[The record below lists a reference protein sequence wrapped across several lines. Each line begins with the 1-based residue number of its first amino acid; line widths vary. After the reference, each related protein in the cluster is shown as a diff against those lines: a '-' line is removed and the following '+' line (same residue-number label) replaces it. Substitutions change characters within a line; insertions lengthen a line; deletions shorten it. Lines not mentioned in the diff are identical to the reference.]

1 MQEAAFLRELG
12 RRIRQARLERGLSL
26 AALALRAEVSRRYL
40 TDLEAGRANPSL
52 LLLAGLSAA
61 LARPLTEWV
70 DIPLRSRSAERIALL
85 GLRGAGKSTVGRR
98 LALVLEVPFIELDQE
113 VERLAGLSLGA
124 LFELHGAAGFQRLA
138 REALEKVLASAERLV
153 LAVGG
158 SAVEDPEL
166 FERLRTTCRT
176 VCLLAE
182 PAEHFERVLRQG
194 DLRPM
199 QDRPRAFAELED
211 LLERRRAL
219 FARCDLVLST
229 SKRSPESVAESLLG
243 WLASESGRR

>member
-1 MQEAAFLRELG
+1 MQENALLRELG
-12 RRIRQARLERGLSL
+12 RRLRATRLERGLSL
-26 AALALRAEVSRRYL
+26 AEVAQRAEISRRYL

-52 LLLAGLSAA
+52 LLLASLSRT
-61 LARPLTEWV
+61 LARPLASWV

-85 GLRGAGKSTVGRR
+85 GLRGAGKSTLGRR

-113 VERLAGLSLGA
+113 VERRAGLGLGA

-138 REALEKVLASAERLV
+138 REALEGVLASAERLV

-166 FERLRTTCRT
+166 FERLRSTCRT
-176 VCLLAE
+176 VALLAE

-199 QDRPRAFAELED
+199 LDRPRAFAELEELVD
-211 LLERRRAL
+211 RRRDL
-219 FARCDLVLST
+219 YARCDLTVST
-229 SKRSPESVAESLLG
+229 SRRTPEAIVEQLLG
-243 WLASESGRR
+243 WLAQESDAH